1 MNVLFLTMLKISS
14 IEARGIYT
22 DLAREFT
29 SENHHLYIVSPS
41 ERREKLHQKIVK
53 GDQYTILRVNTLNL
67 QKTSLV
73 EKGIGQLLLEYQFLN
88 VIKKNLKD
96 VRFDLVLYTTPPITF
111 TRVISFIKKRDNA
124 FSYLLLKDIFPQNA
138 VDLNMLKKNG
148 MLYNFFR
155 KKERALYRVS
165 DKIGCM
171 SPANVAY
178 VLKHNPEVDKSKVE
192 VNPNSIRPLVIEELK
207 ETRAEIREKYQLPSN
222 KKIFVY
228 GGNLGKPQGL
238 EFLLEVIKASKHPEV
253 FFLIVGSGTEY
264 PKLLNWFK
272 EQKPTNAK
280 LLSGLPKIEYDELL
294 TSCDVGL
301 IFLSKEF
308 TIPNFPSR
316 LLSYLEMKM
325 PVLAATDRNT
335 DIGAII
341 EANNCGFGVES
352 GNLLEAIDRINRLAE
367 MKEEFLELQQNAVDL
382 LERDYQVERTY
393 DLIVKAV
400 QANV

>member
-1 MNVLFLTMLKISS
+1 
-14 IEARGIYT
+14 
-22 DLAREFT
+22 
-29 SENHHLYIVSPS
+29 
-41 ERREKLHQKIVK
+41 
-53 GDQYTILRVNTLNL
+53 
-67 QKTSLV
+67 
-73 EKGIGQLLLEYQFLN
+73 